1 MSKYNFDEIINRKN
15 TNSLKY
21 DFTEENNMPAD
32 VMPFWVADMD
42 FKSPPEVI
50 EAIIERT
57 KHGIFGYTDIK
68 DDYFS
73 AVQNWYKNRFDLSL
87 DKSWLLITPGVVFA
101 ISMAIRAL
109 TQEGDSV
116 LIQRPVYYPFSS
128 LIKINNRKL
137 INNPLKYIDGKYFI
151 DFEDFEKKIIDNK
164 VKLFILCNP
173 HNPVGRVWTKEE
185 LTQIGVICLKHG
197 VKVISD
203 EIHSDFVYNGN
214 KFVSFAGIS
223 PYFSKIT
230 VTCTSPSKTFNLAGL
245 QLANIFIENEEMR
258 KAIRKEISKTGYCYP
273 NTLGVVSAQAAYN
286 HGADWLDELLKYLW
300 SNIEKTQ
307 KFLSEKAPKLK
318 VVEPEGTYLLWIDCS
333 ELGYSTMKLDYKI
346 INEAKLWLDSGK
358 IFGDEGRDFQRINI
372 ACPWSVLEG
381 GLNRFIR
388 ILWY

>member
-173 HNPVGRVWTKEE
+173 HNPVGRVWTKDE

-258 KAIRKEISKTGYCYP
+258 KAIRKEISKTGWRHY
-273 NTLGVVSAQAAYN
+273 
-286 HGADWLDELLKYLW
+286 
-300 SNIEKTQ
+300 
-307 KFLSEKAPKLK
+307 
-318 VVEPEGTYLLWIDCS
+318 
-333 ELGYSTMKLDYKI
+333 
-346 INEAKLWLDSGK
+346 
-358 IFGDEGRDFQRINI
+358 
-372 ACPWSVLEG
+372 
-381 GLNRFIR
+381 
-388 ILWY
+388 